1 MSERLLERNAYD
13 GPLGCEKPRRAALFP
28 GDLGHAKAF
37 STLVWPISSMP
48 YSKHSACGGGA
59 IATVTKT
66 SGVQRLV
73 SLPARTSRCS
83 EPARGR
89 TSVTMREVRGGR
101 AGR

>member
-1 MSERLLERNAYD
+1 MIERMRKRNAYD
-13 GPLGCEKPRRAALFP
+13 GPLGHGKPRRAVLFP
-28 GDLGHAKAF
+28 GGLAHTAPF
-37 STLVWPISSMP
+37 STLLWPISSMP